1 VTQVYE
7 PGSVFKLVT
16 FSAALQHGIITP
28 NQAFTVPGALPLGGY
43 IFHDAESHGTETLTA
58 SQILAQSSN
67 IGTIEI
73 TQKLGEKRL
82 LAQIGNL
89 GFGHPTGLHFPGA
102 SPGLVLGP
110 SQWTGSS
117 IGSTPIGQDDG
128 VSPLQLL
135 DAYNAVANGG
145 VMVQPRLVQATVA
158 PNGSVSALPP
168 SPTRRV
174 IARSTDAELI
184 PMFEGVVADSNG
196 TGTLGAIDGYTVAGK
211 TGTSNMPSHNHLGYT
226 PGAFY
231 ATFVGF
237 APATRPVLSAVVMLK
252 HPTPVYG
259 GAVSAPVFSTIM
271 KYALQHYG
279 IPTDTAVT
287 PSTSSGAIGAPVTLP
302 SNPLQGA

>member
-1 VTQVYE
+1 MYE

-16 FSAALQHGIITP
+16 FSSALAHGIITP
-28 NQAFTVPGALPLGGY
+28 NQSFTVPPALPLGGY
-43 IFHDAESHGTETLTA
+43 VFHDAEPHGTVRLTA

-73 TQKLGEKRL
+73 TQALGEKRL

-102 SPGLVLGP
+102 SPGIVLGP
-110 SQWTGSS
+110 NQWTASS
-117 IGSTPIGQDDG
+117 IGSTPIGEDDA
-128 VSPLQLL
+128 VSALQLL

-158 PNGSVSALPP
+158 PDGSVSAIPP

-174 IARSTDAELI
+174 IARSTVAQLI
-184 PMFEGVVADSNG
+184 PMFEGVVTDRIA
-196 TGTLGAIDGYTVAGK
+196 TGTLGAINGYTVAGK
-211 TGTSNMPSHNHLGYT
+211 TGTSNIPSPHHPGYIS
-226 PGAFY
+226 GAFY

-237 APATRPVLSAVVMLK
+237 APATRPVLSAVVMLQ

-259 GAVSAPVFSTIM
+259 GAVAAPVFSTIM

-279 IPTDTAVT
+279 VPTDAAVT
-287 PSTSSGAIGAPVTLP
+287 PSASSGAIGGPVTLP